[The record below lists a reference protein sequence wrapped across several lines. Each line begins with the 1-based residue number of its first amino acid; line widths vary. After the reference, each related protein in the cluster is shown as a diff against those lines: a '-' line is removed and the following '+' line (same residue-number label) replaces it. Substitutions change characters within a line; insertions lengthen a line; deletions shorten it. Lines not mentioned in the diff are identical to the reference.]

1 VNSNSSST
9 LANPLALVLALKTGV
24 PVGKTSSA
32 ISSRGFAPRSVP
44 LMRRSRL
51 EVTNE
56 KAAKARAQ
64 IRPET

>member
-9 LANPLALVLALKTGV
+9 LANPLALTLALKTGV
-24 PVGKTSSA
+24 SVGETSSVV
-32 ISSRGFAPRSVP
+32 SSRGFAVRSVP

-51 EVTNE
+51 EVMNE
-56 KAAKARAQ
+56 VAAKARAQ